1 MQLTNG
7 QAKRIEGGR
16 FAYIYN
22 LGTGSAVSLEFKTDD
37 SAFQAIEGFAFTANA
52 NWTIDVPRG
61 ELKATLDGD
70 STLFLNRVF

>member
-7 QAKRIEGGR
+7 QAKEINGGR

-22 LGTGSAVSLEFKTDD
+22 LGTGSGVTLEFKTDGSD
-37 SAFQAIEGFAFTANA
+37 FQAIEGFAFSANA
-52 NWTIDVPRG
+52 NGTIDVPGG

-70 STLFLNRVF
+70 STLFINRVI